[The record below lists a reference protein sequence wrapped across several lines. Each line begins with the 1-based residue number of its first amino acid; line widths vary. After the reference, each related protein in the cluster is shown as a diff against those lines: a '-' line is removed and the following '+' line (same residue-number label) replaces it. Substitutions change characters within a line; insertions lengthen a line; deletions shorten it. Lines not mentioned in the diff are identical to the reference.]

1 MQALDRSRCRG
12 KGLGSSSRREKQ
24 EVGRSPWK
32 ELDSGMGGK
41 DSLRIKSGKKKSGGA
56 LDLGTRFGERRVGN
70 RRRGEIFGRRIEAL
84 VPFVR
89 IPMDLTLLGSART

>member
-32 ELDSGMGGK
+32 ELDSGMGGR
-41 DSLRIKSGKKKSGGA
+41 DSVRIKSGKKKKPS
-56 LDLGTRFGERRVGN
+56 
-70 RRRGEIFGRRIEAL
+70 GEIS
-84 VPFVR
+84 VR
-89 IPMDLTLLGSART
+89 AIDRSDTTC